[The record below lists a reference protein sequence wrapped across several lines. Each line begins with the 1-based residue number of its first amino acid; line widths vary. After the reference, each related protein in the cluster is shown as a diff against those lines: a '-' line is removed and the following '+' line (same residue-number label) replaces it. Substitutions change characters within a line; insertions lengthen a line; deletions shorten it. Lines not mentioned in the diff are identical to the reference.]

1 MALSVRLS
9 ADDEHLLEKVAHQLG
24 RSKSDL
30 ARQAVHELC
39 QKLIQAEHAAYSMG
53 TDLFDA
59 GKLAKPPSGPLKKQ
73 IWEKLR
79 AKHSHTTQRNL

>member
-9 ADDEHLLEKVAHQLG
+9 PEDDSLLERTARRVG

-39 QKLIQAEHAAYSMG
+39 QKLTQEERSPYSIG
-53 TDLFDA
+53 KDLFGA
-59 GKLAKPPSGPLKKQ
+59 GKLSAAPTDPLKKQ

-79 AKHSHTTQRNL
+79 VKHGNMG